1 MTIAVLVYT
10 IVYTAILGAKLEF
23 DWDLDKNELN
33 ILNHEID
40 FADLKDVF
48 EKTSKAYDGRFGGK
62 QRKG

>member
-1 MTIAVLVYT
+1 M
-10 IVYTAILGAKLEF
+10 EF

-48 EKTSKAYDGRFGGK
+48 EKTRKAYDGRFGGK